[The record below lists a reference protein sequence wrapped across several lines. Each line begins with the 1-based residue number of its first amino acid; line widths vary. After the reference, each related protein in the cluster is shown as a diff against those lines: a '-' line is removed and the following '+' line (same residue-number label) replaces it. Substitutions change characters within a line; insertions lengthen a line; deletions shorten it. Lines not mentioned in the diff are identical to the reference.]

1 MDKNFLT
8 VLMRMRN
15 ENLFLE
21 SFIKHYFAE
30 GVDEIHILDD
40 NSTQPIPDI
49 VNDPRDFIYEATH
62 FTSNHEKLYD
72 AQLLY
77 AHLLR
82 DKTEWFMFVDADV
95 FITTR
100 RNPDKTIREELQ
112 TTFKDADLVKIP
124 WIMFGSNGMDRN
136 PENVLLESNW
146 RWNHDVAHPHPEEAK
161 KIWPHRRCKL
171 DKIEVKS
178 IFKTKAFSKLTTH
191 CPSDPTYNIN
201 IVDGVDNLSNYAG
214 VDEKEIWYYNL
225 REDCIDRA
233 YLACNHYR
241 NISREQMEQKAND
254 SHLPLYRVPNCVE
267 LQLASDFSEKE
278 DNFLKQKAIKRNYY
292 ETY

>member
-40 NSTQPIPDI
+40 NSTQPFPDI
-49 VNDPRDFIYEATH
+49 VNDPRVFIYEATH
-62 FTSNHEKLYD
+62 FKSHHEKLYD

-82 DKTEWFMFVDADV
+82 DKTEWFMFVDADE

-112 TTFKDADLVKIP
+112 TTFKDADL
-124 WIMFGSNGMDRN
+124 
-136 PENVLLESNW
+136 
-146 RWNHDVAHPHPEEAK
+146 
-161 KIWPHRRCKL
+161 
-171 DKIEVKS
+171 
-178 IFKTKAFSKLTTH
+178 
-191 CPSDPTYNIN
+191 
-201 IVDGVDNLSNYAG
+201 
-214 VDEKEIWYYNL
+214 
-225 REDCIDRA
+225 
-233 YLACNHYR
+233 
-241 NISREQMEQKAND
+241 
-254 SHLPLYRVPNCVE
+254 
-267 LQLASDFSEKE
+267 
-278 DNFLKQKAIKRNYY
+278 AI
-292 ETY
+292 